1 MMLQTHSP
9 VQSVMTVGIRGSAVL
24 DLETR
29 LKEDVLQ
36 EAKACGGRILVHR
49 EAKNSPEGDVQVLVT
64 PQWCVVYMSSG
75 TGTMWLRFH
84 FAFLLAGLLHIRT
97 T

>member
-1 MMLQTHSP
+1 MHPYAQTHSP

-24 DLETR
+24 DLESR

-49 EAKNSPEGDVQVLVT
+49 ETQNSPDGDVQVVVQ
-64 PQWCVVYMSSG
+64 PQW
-75 TGTMWLRFH
+75 
-84 FAFLLAGLLHIRT
+84 
-97 T
+97 